1 MIVKKS
7 VKIPVHYDTT
17 KTKVSILDNLTARI
31 TYSIGLISEL
41 ITKETK
47 IDRPIIRKLV
57 KDNEIALKTG
67 LSAGFIDQ
75 CIDKAIW
82 SWRSYNMSFG

>member
-47 IDRPIIRKLV
+47 IDRPIGVVPTLV
-57 KDNEIALKTG
+57 PSIELYHIILTM
-67 LSAGFIDQ
+67 Q
-75 CIDKAIW
+75 V
-82 SWRSYNMSFG
+82 